1 MPSEE
6 RSALA
11 LQAIRPRIDM
21 FHAALT
27 VTANQVKGLLA
38 GTGSAEDDQSASL
51 GKFAQGKMDLDKFA
65 SFTRKA
71 PGMSPEVE
79 APVRAAEKVLNSLL
93 AEGDNL
99 FVVKVADGKG
109 LGHSLSVRLA
119 HIGRAFAAARI
130 IELAKNGAYKEDKH
144 AESLMRFPYA
154 VWNSSE
160 RSVTPP
166 LLVEVSGQDF
176 KPSAIVPL
184 LDTNMKIVFN
194 VSGDAPAA
202 GLSRVISPGVF
213 VQQETSDNSLD
224 AFSAFKGI
232 AVAAYLPTTAVSFVH
247 DPLSGST
254 IYDHFISLT
263 FPKEVRKRHIGGIS
277 PAQQAEDYTL
287 LESLSVPPE
296 LMAPEAAAAADPAGK
311 LSAWLLGQTNLS
323 DLSA

>member
-27 VTANQVKGLLA
+27 VTINQVRGLLT
-38 GTGSAEDDQSASL
+38 GTGNTANDQSASL
-51 GKFAQGKMDLDKFA
+51 GKFAQGKMDLDRFA
-65 SFTRKA
+65 TFTPKA
-71 PGMSPEVE
+71 PSIAPEVE
-79 APVRAAEKVLNSLL
+79 APVRAAEKVLKSLL
-93 AEGDNL
+93 EEGDDL
-99 FVVKVADGKG
+99 FIVKIQDGRG

-119 HIGRAFAAARI
+119 HIGRAFAAARVI
-130 IELAKNGAYKEDKH
+130 DLAKNDAYKEDKH
-144 AESLMRFPYA
+144 ADTLMRFPYA
-154 VWNSSE
+154 VWNSTE
-160 RSVTPP
+160 RSLAPA

-184 LDTNMKIVFN
+184 LDTNMKIVFS

-202 GLSRVISPGVF
+202 ALSRAISPGVF
-213 VQQETSDNSLD
+213 VQQEIGDASLE

-232 AVAAYLPTTAVSFVH
+232 AVAAFLPSTAVSFVH
-247 DPLSGST
+247 DPSSGST
-254 IYDHFISLT
+254 VYDHFVSLT
-263 FPKEVRKRHIGGIS
+263 FPKEVRKRSIGGIS

-296 LMAPEAAAAADPAGK
+296 LTAEAASDPAGK
-311 LSAWLLGQTNLS
+311 LSAWLLSQTNLS
-323 DLSA
+323 DLST

>member
-27 VTANQVKGLLA
+27 VTINQVRGLLA
-38 GTGSAEDDQSASL
+38 GTGNTANDQSASL
-51 GKFAQGKMDLDKFA
+51 GKFAQGKMDLDRFA
-65 SFTRKA
+65 TFTPKA
-71 PGMSPEVE
+71 PSIAPEVE
-79 APVRAAEKVLNSLL
+79 APVRAAEKVLKSLL
-93 AEGDNL
+93 DEGDDL
-99 FVVKVADGKG
+99 FIVKIQDGRG

-119 HIGRAFAAARI
+119 HIGRAFAAARVI
-130 IELAKNGAYKEDKH
+130 DLAKNGAYKEDKH
-144 AESLMRFPYA
+144 ADTLMRFPYA
-154 VWNSSE
+154 VWNSTE
-160 RSVTPP
+160 RSLAPA

-202 GLSRVISPGVF
+202 ALSRAISPGVF
-213 VQQETSDNSLD
+213 VQQEIGDASLD

-232 AVAAYLPTTAVSFVH
+232 AVAAFLPSTAVSFVH
-247 DPLSGST
+247 DPSSGT
-254 IYDHFISLT
+254 TVYDHFVSLT
-263 FPKEVRKRHIGGIS
+263 FPKEVRKRSIGGIS
-277 PAQQAEDYTL
+277 PAQQAEYYTL

-296 LMAPEAAAAADPAGK
+296 LTAEAASDPAGK
-311 LSAWLLGQTNLS
+311 LSAWLLSQTNLS
-323 DLSA
+323 DQSA